1 MTEKKV
7 VLVTGAARRTGRVL
21 AEYLSRNGYDAAVH
35 FNSSPDAAQETVA
48 SIRSSGGN
56 AVAMQ
61 ADLQDPQAIDNLV
74 GDVYREYGR
83 LDLLVNNASVFWQE
97 HFPDF
102 SVEHLDEAWKVN
114 CRAPILLT
122 RAFYL
127 RAKEQGATGAVIN
140 IVDQKI
146 KQNFHRDHFS
156 YTVGKTAIGNLTTM
170 LAISADP
177 VLRVNAI
184 FPGLMLPSDN
194 QSQADFEVAG
204 RASNLLRRVAGPED
218 VASAVLLLASPAYNG
233 TDFVVDAGQ
242 NLIPVE
248 QDVLYTYKA
257 DKGLNN

>member
-35 FNSSPDAAQETVA
+35 FNSSPAAAKETVA

-61 ADLQDPQAIDNLV
+61 ADLQDPHAIDNLV

-102 SVEHLDEAWKVN
+102 SVEHLDEAWKIN

-127 RAKEQGATGAVIN
+127 RAKEQGVTGAVIN

-194 QSQADFEVAG
+194 QSQADFEVAS

-218 VASAVLLLASPAYNG
+218 VAGAVLLLASPAYNG

-248 QDVLYTYKA
+248 QDVLYTHKA
-257 DKGLNN
+257 DNG